1 MKEGRIM
8 AKSYDHNVQV
18 FDDGLIISVS
28 FADPRLEMRIA
39 IDCDE
44 EQVTVYPI
52 QNQPWRPDALTMN
65 KVYDILTSLTP
76 EELKRF
82 KAQVNLYYG
91 TNIIYAQWMLY
102 QINYI
107 EWKRSNG

>member
-1 MKEGRIM
+1 M

-28 FADPRLEMRIA
+28 FADPSLEMRIA

-52 QNQPWRPDALTMN
+52 QNQPFQFTDGQT
-65 KVYDILTSLTP
+65 
-76 EELKRF
+76 
-82 KAQVNLYYG
+82 
-91 TNIIYAQWMLY
+91 
-102 QINYI
+102 INWQGEI
-107 EWKRSNG
+107 V